1 MSPFDFD
8 PFDDSMPSMPELD
21 KIETGDQDRSDQ
33 KKNAVVKIDYDLC
46 EATGVCAEICP
57 EDVLEH
63 INGSTKVIAAEKCTE
78 CWICVENC
86 VSGAI
91 EIG

>member
-1 MSPFDFD
+1 MSPFDCD
-8 PFDDSMPSMPELD
+8 PFDDAKPSMPELE
-21 KIETGDQDRSDQ
+21 KIETDDQDRTNQ
-33 KKNAVVKIDYDLC
+33 FTGAGIKIDFDLC
-46 EATGVCAEICP
+46 EATGVCAEVCP

-63 INGSTKVIAAEKCTE
+63 INGNTKVIAAQKCTE
-78 CWICVENC
+78 CWICIENC

>member
-1 MSPFDFD
+1 VFDFD
-8 PFDDSMPSMPELD
+8 PFDESIPALPELD
-21 KIETGDQDRSDQ
+21 KIDRTE
-33 KKNAVVKIDYDLC
+33 NARDKQRAIVAIRIDHDLC

-57 EDVLEH
+57 EDVIEH
-63 INGSTKVIAAEKCTE
+63 VHGHSSVVRPEACTE
-78 CWICVENC
+78 CWLCVENC

>member
-1 MSPFDFD
+1 MSPN
-8 PFDDSMPSMPELD
+8 PFDDNSSSVSELD
-21 KIETGDQDRSDQ
+21 NVDDGDTGRQLGQ
-33 KKNAVVKIDYDLC
+33 GAVVRIDYDLC
-46 EATGVCAEICP
+46 EATGVCAEVCP

-63 INGSTKVIAAEKCTE
+63 VNGNTRVIAPQKCTE
-78 CWICVENC
+78 CWLCVENC